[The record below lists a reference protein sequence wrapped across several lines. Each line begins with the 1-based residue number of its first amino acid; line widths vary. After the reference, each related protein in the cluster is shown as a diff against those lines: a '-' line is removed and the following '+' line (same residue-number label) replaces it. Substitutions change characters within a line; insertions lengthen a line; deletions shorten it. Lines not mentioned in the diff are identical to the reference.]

1 MNIISDGI
9 GDELQGFVGCGES
22 GSSSGRLL
30 ITCKSRRSVLRRIR
44 NIPIGLFPQ
53 CYSSSVPPWLH
64 RLILLPWVLYG
75 ILQRCDLVQTLQRE
89 VSWRWRPPS
98 ISLMDWKRFTRK
110 SNKPGGRTS
119 RTARTHTHTHT
130 HTHRDTLAS
139 WKLVLLPRGTN
150 KTACLCTALPLRPI
164 VWQQQ
169 DCPNGFGC
177 NRRALMFFDLW
188 KHGAGRGAQFWNL
201 LFKDLKSDGEGRRG
215 KSIRT

>member
-130 HTHRDTLAS
+130 HTQRHTGQLEISSPAARNKQDSLFMYSPTAAPHCMTTTRLSKWVWMQSQSVDVLWPVKARS
-139 WKLVLLPRGTN
+139 WKRRTILESFIQRL
-150 KTACLCTALPLRPI
+150 K
-164 VWQQQ
+164 VWW
-169 DCPNGFGC
+169 
-177 NRRALMFFDLW
+177 RRA
-188 KHGAGRGAQFWNL
+188 
-201 LFKDLKSDGEGRRG
+201 
-215 KSIRT
+215 